1 MDINITFRHTDSS
14 PALRTHIEDKLK
26 KMTKYAIK
34 PVQAHVILTVEKSE
48 HIAEITLLE
57 DHHNLAARGQS
68 EDMWDSANE
77 ALGKLRAQ
85 LVKVKEKLRSHH

>member
-26 KMTKYAIK
+26 KMAKYTIK
-34 PVQAHVILTVEKSE
+34 PIKAHVTLTVESSE

-68 EDMWDSANE
+68 ENMWDSANE
-77 ALGKLRAQ
+77 ALSKLRAQ
-85 LVKVKEKLRSHH
+85 LVRVKEKTKSHH